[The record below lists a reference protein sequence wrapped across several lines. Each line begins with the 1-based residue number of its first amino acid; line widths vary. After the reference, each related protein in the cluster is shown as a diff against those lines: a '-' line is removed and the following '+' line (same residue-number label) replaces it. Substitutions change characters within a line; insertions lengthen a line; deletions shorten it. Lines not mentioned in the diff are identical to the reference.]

1 MSRYIDADKLMM
13 HLNDYKLQVSPS
25 WKDDWEK
32 MVSCLVID
40 TCMEAV
46 KEQPTADVVPMDYHE
61 RCLSVEIQKRMNM
74 VEVVRCKDCKHR
86 TYDGSRDLYYCNM
99 YYGMGNVSDDNY
111 CSFGERA
118 DE

>member
-1 MSRYIDADKLMM
+1 MSRYIDADKLML

-46 KEQPTADVVPMDYHE
+46 KEQPTADVRENVRGEWIFQYEDKKYK
-61 RCLSVEIQKRMNM
+61 RCSACGKTFYSIPATSNF
-74 VEVVRCKDCKHR
+74 CPNC
-86 TYDGSRDLYYCNM
+86 G
-99 YYGMGNVSDDNY
+99 
-111 CSFGERA
+111 A
-118 DE
+118 DMRSKS